1 MTGRKFFSN
10 LLKFADHDT
19 SAQRIIQAYEKGL
32 LTYTEATGQ
41 VIDLYKNHLVGADKK
56 IKEWYISNYPDDDL
70 GQEIDN
76 NITFEELYH
85 AMKMGDNFYDTVGQR
100 IDSVV
105 RERIFTEMSYIFKVS
120 YDDIYDLWLKA
131 V

>member
-1 MTGRKFFSN
+1 MTGRKFFSD

-19 SAQRIIQAYEKGL
+19 STQRIIQAYEKGL
-32 LTYTEATGQ
+32 LTIREAEQQ

-56 IKEWYISNYPDDDL
+56 IKEWYISSYPDDEV

-76 NITFEELYH
+76 TLTFEELYH
-85 AMKMGDNFYDTVGQR
+85 AMKMNDDFYETIGEG

-105 RERIFTEMSYIFKVS
+105 RERIFAEMSYIFNVS
-120 YDDIYDLWLKA
+120 YDDIYNLWLTA
-131 V
+131 

>member
-1 MTGRKFFSN
+1 MTSRKFFSN
-10 LLKFADHDT
+10 LLKFADHNT

-32 LTYTEATGQ
+32 LTIREAEQQ

-56 IKEWYISNYPDDDL
+56 IKEWYISSYPDDEV

-76 NITFEELYH
+76 TLTFEELYH
-85 AMKMGDNFYDTVGQR
+85 AMKMNDDFYETIGEG
-100 IDSVV
+100 IDSVI
-105 RERIFTEMSYIFKVS
+105 RERIFTEMSYIFNVS
-120 YDDIYDLWLKA
+120 YDDIYNLWLTA

>member
-1 MTGRKFFSN
+1 MTGRKFFSD
-10 LLKFADHDT
+10 LLKFADHNT

-32 LTYTEATGQ
+32 LTIREAEQQ

-56 IKEWYISNYPDDDL
+56 IKEWYISSYPDDEV

-76 NITFEELYH
+76 TLTFEELYH
-85 AMKMGDNFYDTVGQR
+85 AMKMNDDFYETIGEG

-105 RERIFTEMSYIFKVS
+105 RERIFAEMSYIFNVS
-120 YDDIYDLWLKA
+120 YDDIYNLWLTA
-131 V
+131 